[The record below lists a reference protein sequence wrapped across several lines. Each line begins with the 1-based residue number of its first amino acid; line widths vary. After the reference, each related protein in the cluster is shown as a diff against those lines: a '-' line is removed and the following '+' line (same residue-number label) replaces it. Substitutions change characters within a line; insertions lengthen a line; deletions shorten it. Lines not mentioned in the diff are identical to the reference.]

1 MSSSMQSAPHERT
14 QGLWYGVTAYG
25 LWGVL
30 PLYFALVAA
39 AGAVEIL
46 AHRIVWSLVVCLL
59 LVTLLKQW
67 RVLGALVRRPRALA
81 WLAAASLLI
90 GVNWLTF
97 AFAVLSGHAL
107 EASLGYYIN
116 PLLSI
121 ALGVLILGEKLSRLQ
136 FAAIGAAIAAVLIMA
151 IAYGSVPWVSL
162 LLATTFAL
170 YGYAK
175 NRVGRGT
182 TAVASLTVE
191 TAVLVVPALITL
203 AVLGSTG
210 QATAFSLGPGHFW
223 LLLGLGVITAT
234 PLLFFGAA
242 ATRLPLSVVG
252 SLQYIAPTAQFL
264 IALLVFHEP
273 MPPERWAGFALVWV
287 AIGILTVDLFRR
299 RPRSRT

>member
-1 MSSSMQSAPHERT
+1 MQSALHERT

>member
-1 MSSSMQSAPHERT
+1 MQSAPHERT